1 MQAGIQLRMA
11 LTACLEGFVCLFV
24 CFVFVFVF
32 CFVFMMFLC
41 GKTFPEETQH
51 THLFTLNRE
60 PTTDRSRNATKLQL
74 GEPGVLL
81 GLLTGI

>member
-1 MQAGIQLRMA
+1 MSQNLSSAPHFLQSG
-11 LTACLEGFVCLFV
+11 VCLFV
-24 CFVFVFVF
+24 GWFCFVFVFVF